1 MELGSYQRLV
11 HMIWNPEPVNDAT
24 AGLPIYC
31 LGVIY
36 PPPDGIV
43 KGDHSDSRTFLTRG
57 SSPKTRTRT
66 EGHGPSQSSVSQD
79 LSSAPLSVISLDA
92 DNGWPSGFMQDF
104 ESRIWMTY
112 RSDFPLIPK
121 SNDPKATS
129 VLSLTMRIRSQLI
142 DHDGFTS
149 DTGWGCMIRS
159 GQSMLAN
166 AMLIQQ
172 FGRDWRRGASQMEER
187 RLLSLFADDPRAPYS
202 IHSFVRHGAGAC
214 GKFPGEWFGPSATA
228 SCIQALVNVHR
239 VSPLRVYSTGDRPEV
254 NEQEFFHIAKSE
266 DGTFQPTLLLV
277 GTRLGIDRI
286 TAGYWEGL
294 LASFQMPQSVGIAGG
309 RPSSSH
315 YFVGTQGEY
324 LFYLDPHHTRRALP
338 YRDDPAT
345 YEDSEVDSC
354 HTTRLRRLHI
364 KDMDPSMLIGFLIR
378 HEGDWHDW
386 KNRLCAINGMAPV
399 TVSEHLRHER
409 GFSTERASA
418 IDEVESLSDG
428 DDKDALA

>member
-1 MELGSYQRLV
+1 MTLERHIPSTALFATAREPAESSLGSGLAHLLQ
-11 HMIWNPEPVNDAT
+11 PV
-24 AGLPIYC
+24 
-31 LGVIY
+31 
-36 PPPDGIV
+36 
-43 KGDHSDSRTFLTRG
+43 
-57 SSPKTRTRT
+57 
-66 EGHGPSQSSVSQD
+66 VS
-79 LSSAPLSVISLDA
+79 
-92 DNGWPSGFMQDF
+92 
-104 ESRIWMTY
+104 
-112 RSDFPLIPK
+112 
-121 SNDPKATS
+121 
-129 VLSLTMRIRSQLI
+129 SQL
-142 DHDGFTS
+142 F
-149 DTGWGCMIRS
+149 
-159 GQSMLAN
+159 AN
-166 AMLIQQ
+166 EGYM
-172 FGRDWRRGASQMEER
+172 
-187 RLLSLFADDPRAPYS
+187 AP
-202 IHSFVRHGAGAC
+202 VWLTL
-214 GKFPGEWFGPSATA
+214 KFR
-228 SCIQALVNVHR
+228 ALVNVHR